1 MRCQILNCK
10 VCGSD
15 NLEKINIKDKYYH
28 CNDCEVIFVD
38 PEEILDQNEEK
49 ERYEGHDNNHQN
61 DGYVKMMQDFIE
73 KVLAA
78 HLNLEEINDV
88 LEFGCGPGPVL
99 ADLLKEKG
107 LNVDLYDPY
116 FFSEKVFKEKQY
128 DLITS
133 TEVFEHFSD
142 PIKEMK
148 LLTSH
153 LKEGSYLAVMTSFHP
168 GPEEFEDW
176 WYKWDPTHIV
186 FFNEKTFSKVAS
198 IFDLEI
204 IYTDQKKY
212 ILFKV

>member
-1 MRCQILNCK
+1 MDCII
-10 VCGSD
+10 CGSSD
-15 NLEKINIKDKYYH
+15 LELLDIQNKYYH
-28 CNDCEVIFVD
+28 CQDCEVIFLD
-38 PEEILDQNEEK
+38 PAERVAQAEEK

-61 DGYVKMMQDFIE
+61 EGYVKMFEDFIE
-73 KVLAA
+73 ELVEPNI
-78 HLNLEEINDV
+78 NLENINDV

-99 ADLLKEKG
+99 ADLLEAKE
-107 LNVDLYDPY
+107 LEVDRYDPY
-116 FFSEKVFKEKQY
+116 FFPEKVFVDKKY

-153 LKEGSYLAVMTSFHP
+153 LKENAYLAVMTSFHP

-176 WYKWDPTHIV
+176 WYKWDSTHIV
-186 FFNEKTFSKVAS
+186 FYNQKTFSKIAS
-198 IFDLEI
+198 DFGLEI

-212 ILFKV
+212 ILFKA